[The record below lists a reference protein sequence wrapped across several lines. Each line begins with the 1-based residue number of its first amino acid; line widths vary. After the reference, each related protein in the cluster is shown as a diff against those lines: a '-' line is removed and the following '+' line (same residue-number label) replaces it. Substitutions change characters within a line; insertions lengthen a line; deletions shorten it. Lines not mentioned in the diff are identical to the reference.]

1 MSGQDDATIEAMT
14 KLTASEL
21 AQHVEGKKALSGEAA
36 EVADL
41 TGDGQVDEADVLAL
55 SKAQLKLANKITG
68 AALGMDTLTP
78 EEQQAAERLV
88 DGKLNIHDAH
98 RLAADAREANA
109 AAARIKRAK
118 TGQLPPLP

>member
-1 MSGQDDATIEAMT
+1 MANPDDTTIQAMA

-21 AQHVEGKKALSGEAA
+21 AEHVEGKKALSGEAA

-41 TGDGQVDEADVLAL
+41 TGDGQVDEADVLAMA
-55 SKAQLKLANKITG
+55 KAQLKLANKITG
-68 AALGMDTLTP
+68 AALGMEELT
-78 EEQQAAERLV
+78 EDEKVAAERLV

-118 TGQLPPLP
+118 TGQLPPLT

>member
-1 MSGQDDATIEAMT
+1 MASGEDLSLDAMT
-14 KLTASEL
+14 KLSAKEL
-21 AQHVEGKKALSGEAA
+21 AAHVEGTGSLAPEQAA
-36 EVADL
+36 VADL

-68 AALGMDTLTP
+68 AMTGMDELSP
-78 EEQQAAERLV
+78 EEQAAAERLV
-88 DGKLNIHDAH
+88 DGKINIHDAH

-118 TGQLPPLP
+118 TGQLPPLS